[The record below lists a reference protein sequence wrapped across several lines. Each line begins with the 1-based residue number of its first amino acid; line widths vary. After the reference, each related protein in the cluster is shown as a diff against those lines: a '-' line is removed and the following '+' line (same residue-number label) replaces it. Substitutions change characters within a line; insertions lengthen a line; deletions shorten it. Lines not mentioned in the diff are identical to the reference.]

1 LGKFA
6 EFKKMP
12 SNSKKKCRD
21 RAKGTDDGED
31 TRDKIADKIEEQ
43 RSRKPSQ
50 NRYSQDEKISW
61 RIY

>member
-1 LGKFA
+1 
-6 EFKKMP
+6 MP
-12 SNSKKKCRD
+12 SNSKKCRD